1 MVVED
6 VDGNLFLDFT
16 AGIAVNST
24 GHCHPAVT
32 EAIHDQAEKLLHY
45 CGMDFYYEPMGELA
59 EKLARIAPGPSRK
72 RVFFANSGTEAIE
85 AAIKL
90 AQYHTRRSQTIAF
103 FGAFHGR
110 TLGSLGLMASKARF
124 REGFFPLSSGV
135 NHVGYGY
142 CYRCPYHLTYG
153 PCQVWCVEAI
163 EAELFRKKVPPT
175 DVAAIFVEPVQG
187 EGGLI
192 VPPPEFLRG
201 LSEICKRYGILFVA
215 DEIQTGM
222 GRTGKMF
229 AVEHWGIEPDIICIA
244 KGLASGLPLGAIIAR
259 DEIMTW
265 KPGSHGSTFGG
276 NPVSCRA
283 ALATIGLLESGLIEN
298 TADIGPYVR
307 KHLLSLQEDFEQI
320 GDVRGMGLLWG
331 VDFVRDRDSRVE
343 DKALRD
349 RVIQRCFEKGLLVL
363 GAGESVLRLCPPLI
377 VKTEEVDIAVEI
389 LRDAIHESR

>member
-1 MVVED
+1 
-6 VDGNLFLDFT
+6 
-16 AGIAVNST
+16 
-24 GHCHPAVT
+24 
-32 EAIHDQAEKLLHY
+32 
-45 CGMDFYYEPMGELA
+45 
-59 EKLARIAPGPSRK
+59 
-72 RVFFANSGTEAIE
+72 
-85 AAIKL
+85 
-90 AQYHTRRSQTIAF
+90 
-103 FGAFHGR
+103 
-110 TLGSLGLMASKARF
+110 
-124 REGFFPLSSGV
+124 
-135 NHVGYGY
+135 
-142 CYRCPYHLTYG
+142 
-153 PCQVWCVEAI
+153 
-163 EAELFRKKVPPT
+163 
-175 DVAAIFVEPVQG
+175 
-187 EGGLI
+187 
-192 VPPPEFLRG
+192 
-201 LSEICKRYGILFVA
+201 
-215 DEIQTGM
+215 
-222 GRTGKMF
+222 MF

-244 KGLASGLPLGAIIAR
+244 KGLASGLPLGAIIAK

-298 TADIGPYVR
+298 TANIGPYVR
-307 KHLLSLQEDFEQI
+307 KHLLSFQEDFEQI